1 MTLSCAARYPELW
14 ACAIDTVGMYDL
26 VTFLDNTA
34 EYRRA
39 HRESEYGSLTEH
51 YEILKAVSPAAKIA
65 YYGAFYGLPWVEVRG
80 WILEYNREAIHI
92 CFDND
97 NAGCK
102 AANAL
107 YKQLS
112 PKYEAF
118 VEPPTQGKDY
128 NDQLLYERGLPKTF
142 KTRITKNHNKEDL
155 TK

>member
-51 YEILKAVSPAAKIA
+51 YDILKAVSLAAKIA

-80 WILEYNREAIHI
+80 WILEYNREAIPYLPYLPAI
-92 CFDND
+92 CLYRINV
-97 NAGCK
+97 AHHK
-102 AANAL
+102 AAVVCAGKP
-107 YKQLS
+107 KQYARKGS
-112 PKYEAF
+112 FTAARF
-118 VEPPTQGKDY
+118 A
-128 NDQLLYERGLPKTF
+128 YERKYLAFANGK
-142 KTRITKNHNKEDL
+142 
-155 TK
+155 